1 MTPGLT
7 DTTKTNMLKY
17 FLNSPDAASV
27 PAPTPVFAGLL
38 IDQGGPEPNELIIG
52 TGGYDRA
59 PVDFVVVDGVAKNTT
74 SITFPKATV
83 TWTPGTSKIT
93 HIAFFTSHYDD
104 EVGNWVSN
112 EDDSTIAI
120 LPLSE
125 PESVQASETFQLNPQ
140 AVKMQL
146 L

>member
-7 DTTKTNMLKY
+7 NTTKTNMLKY
-17 FLNSPDAASV
+17 FLNATPEEV
-27 PAPTPVFAGLL
+27 PAPNPVFAGLL

-52 TGGYDRA
+52 TAGYARA
-59 PVDFVVVDGVAKNTT
+59 PVDFIVVDGVAKNAS
-74 SITFPKATV
+74 SITFPKAISD
-83 TWTPGTSKIT
+83 WTPGTSRIT
-93 HIAFFTSHYDD
+93 HVAFFSSHYDVDSGTFISD
-104 EVGNWVSN
+104 ET
-112 EDDSTIAI
+112 DATIAI

-125 PESVQASETFQLNPQ
+125 AESIQASETFQLNPQ

>member
-7 DTTKTNMLKY
+7 NATKTNMLKY
-17 FLNSPDAASV
+17 FLNAIPEEV
-27 PAPTPVFAGLL
+27 PAPSPVFAGLL

-52 TGGYDRA
+52 TAGYTRA
-59 PVDFVVVDGVAKNTT
+59 SVEFIVVDGVAKNSS
-74 SITFPKATV
+74 SITFPKALSD
-83 TWTPGTSKIT
+83 WTPGTSRIT
-93 HIAFFTSHYDD
+93 HIAFFASHFDMDSSSWISD
-104 EVGNWVSN
+104 ET
-112 EDDSTIAI
+112 DPMIAV

-125 PESVQASETFQLNPQ
+125 AESVHASETFQLNPQ

>member
-7 DTTKTNMLKY
+7 TNTKTNMLKY
-17 FLNSPDAASV
+17 FLNAIPEEV
-27 PAPTPVFAGLL
+27 PAPSPVYAGLL

-52 TGGYDRA
+52 TAGYTRT
-59 PVDFVVVDGVAKNTT
+59 PVEFIVSEGIAKNSS
-74 SITFPKATV
+74 SITFPKATSD
-83 TWTPGTSKIT
+83 WTPGTTKIT
-93 HIAFFTSHYDD
+93 HIAFYTSHFDMGSSSWISDD
-104 EVGNWVSN
+104 E
-112 EDDSTIAI
+112 DSTIAV

-125 PESVQASETFQLNPQ
+125 AETVLAGETFQLNPQ